1 MGVDGLVSFRSPQGH
16 GINPIP
22 RDTRVHH
29 ALCWGIGLFL
39 PSRTGVGLPELLTS
53 VLARYEVLQYTVA
66 VLVALTA
73 LAAFIKALRERRK
86 NGIEIDPVTYLMANI
101 ERVERGA
108 HSRMDRIESD
118 VKELER
124 NQNRRP

>member
-1 MGVDGLVSFRSPQGH
+1 M
-16 GINPIP
+16 
-22 RDTRVHH
+22 
-29 ALCWGIGLFL
+29 
-39 PSRTGVGLPELLTS
+39 PELLTS